1 MQEVGRATPRS
12 VASDAPSEASGDPGG
27 AKGGPISAPVS
38 EARAADLSPEQKQLV
53 TRLVETN
60 MKGYAQVRLAKL
72 DPAVLN
78 ELARRLGLAQDAASE
93 PSVTVARILEAKRRT
108 GHTLPRA
115 AAVASEEK
123 APTAAT
129 AKEKPSV
136 RKPLFKQAHELN
148 VVCFNVLKLR
158 LDREELQE
166 QWDAAVLEFSGYD
179 LLLLSEVRASDKLFR
194 ERAQRLLKMLNDQVE
209 NPDGPQWSMH
219 ASEPSGPGALEV
231 HLALA
236 RAPLKVVGVSTL
248 SVVDGLSLDHAP
260 MVVSLE
266 DARFVGELRRFNFV
280 SVHMPP
286 KSTKERRGQR
296 DAQITKL
303 LKCYASQSDLRHH
316 APFTNQAARETR
328 KKAPYVA
335 HVMGGDWNAD
345 AKELRELG
353 AEAHGWEVLLG
364 SVRTSSGGKSYD
376 NWLINRDAKDHL
388 TTGVHVLDLREYA
401 NFSRGQQGI
410 SDHAPIALRL
420 TEVPRS

>member
-1 MQEVGRATPRS
+1 MIE
-12 VASDAPSEASGDPGG
+12 
-27 AKGGPISAPVS
+27 KK
-38 EARAADLSPEQKQLV
+38 L
-53 TRLVETN
+53 
-60 MKGYAQVRLAKL
+60 KGYAEARLTKL
-72 DPAVLN
+72 EPVVLN
-78 ELARRLGLAQDAASE
+78 ALALGLGLSPDAASE
-93 PSVTVARILEAKRRT
+93 PSVTVARILEAKRA
-108 GHTLPRA
+108 LDRA
-115 AAVASEEK
+115 AGKAASEAPPSK
-123 APTAAT
+123 APAAAEAPAAEAPAGVGT
-129 AKEKPSV
+129 PPGKARA

-148 VVCFNVLKLR
+148 VVCFNALKLR

-166 QWDAAVLEFSGYD
+166 HWDAAVLEFSGYD

-194 ERAQRLLKMLNDQVE
+194 DRAQFLLKMLNDQVE
-209 NPDGPQWSMH
+209 DPNGPQWNMH
-219 ASEPSGPGALEV
+219 VSDPSGPGAPEV

-236 RAPLKVVGVSTL
+236 RAPLKVLAVSTL
-248 SVVDGLSLDHAP
+248 STIDGLSMDHAP

-296 DAQITKL
+296 DAQIEKL
-303 LKCYASQSDLRHH
+303 LKWYSSQSELRHN

-335 HVMGGDWNAD
+335 HVVGGDWNAD

-353 AEAHGWEVLLG
+353 AETHGWEVLLG

-388 TTGVHVLDLREYA
+388 TTGVHVLDLQQYA

-420 TEVPRS
+420 TEVPRVG

>member
-1 MQEVGRATPRS
+1 MIE
-12 VASDAPSEASGDPGG
+12 
-27 AKGGPISAPVS
+27 KN
-38 EARAADLSPEQKQLV
+38 L
-53 TRLVETN
+53 
-60 MKGYAQVRLAKL
+60 KGYAEVRLTKL
-72 DPAVLN
+72 EPVVLN
-78 ELARRLGLAQDAASE
+78 ALALGLGLSPDAASE
-93 PSVTVARILEAKRRT
+93 PSVTVARILEAKRA
-108 GHTLPRA
+108 LDRA
-115 AAVASEEK
+115 AGKAASEAPPSK
-123 APTAAT
+123 APAA
-129 AKEKPSV
+129 AEAPAPSEASAELRTPTSKAAV

-148 VVCFNVLKLR
+148 VVCFNALKLR

-194 ERAQRLLKMLNDQVE
+194 ERAQFLLKMLNNQIEDAS
-209 NPDGPQWSMH
+209 GPRWNMH
-219 ASEPSGPGALEV
+219 VSEPSGPGAPEV

-236 RAPLKVVGVSTL
+236 RDPLKVVGVSTL
-248 SVVDGLSLDHAP
+248 SAVDGLAMDHAP
-260 MVVSLE
+260 MVVSVE

-296 DAQITKL
+296 DAQIAKL
-303 LKCYASQSDLRHH
+303 LKCYPSQSELRHH

-335 HVMGGDWNAD
+335 HVIGGDWNAD
-345 AKELRELG
+345 AKELKELG
-353 AEAHGWEVLLG
+353 ADTHGWEVLLG

-376 NWLINRDAKDHL
+376 NWLINSDAKDHL
-388 TTGVHVLDLREYA
+388 TTGVHVLDLQQYA

-420 TEVPRS
+420 TEVPRVV

>member
-1 MQEVGRATPRS
+1 MIE
-12 VASDAPSEASGDPGG
+12 
-27 AKGGPISAPVS
+27 KK
-38 EARAADLSPEQKQLV
+38 L
-53 TRLVETN
+53 
-60 MKGYAQVRLAKL
+60 KGYAEARLTKL
-72 DPAVLN
+72 EPVVLN
-78 ELARRLGLAQDAASE
+78 ALALGLGLSPDAASE
-93 PSVTVARILEAKRRT
+93 PSVTVARILEAKRA
-108 GHTLPRA
+108 LDRA
-115 AAVASEEK
+115 AGKAASEAPPSK
-123 APTAAT
+123 APAAAEAPAGVGT
-129 AKEKPSV
+129 PPGKARA

-148 VVCFNVLKLR
+148 VVCFNALKLR

-166 QWDAAVLEFSGYD
+166 HWDAAVLEFSGYD

-194 ERAQRLLKMLNDQVE
+194 DRAQFLLKMLNDQVE
-209 NPDGPQWSMH
+209 DPNGPQWNMH
-219 ASEPSGPGALEV
+219 VSDPSGPGAPEV

-236 RAPLKVVGVSTL
+236 RAPLKVLAVSTL
-248 SVVDGLSLDHAP
+248 STIDGLSMDHAP

-296 DAQITKL
+296 DAQIEKL
-303 LKCYASQSDLRHH
+303 LKWYSSQSELRHN

-335 HVMGGDWNAD
+335 HVVGGDWNAD

-353 AEAHGWEVLLG
+353 AETHGWEVLLG

-388 TTGVHVLDLREYA
+388 TTGVHVLDLQQYA

-420 TEVPRS
+420 TEVPRVG

>member
-1 MQEVGRATPRS
+1 MLES
-12 VASDAPSEASGDPGG
+12 N
-27 AKGGPISAPVS
+27 
-38 EARAADLSPEQKQLV
+38 L
-53 TRLVETN
+53 
-60 MKGYAQVRLAKL
+60 KGYAEVRLAKME
-72 DPAVLN
+72 PVVLN
-78 ELARRLGLAQDAASE
+78 ALAVGLGLPPDATSDAA
-93 PSVTVARILEAKRRT
+93 VAVARILEAKRR
-108 GHTLPRA
+108 LVRDAAPA
-115 AAVASEEK
+115 AAPPEK
-123 APTAAT
+123 APAA
-129 AKEKPSV
+129 APPGKPPV
-136 RKPLFKQAHELN
+136 AAPPGKPPVAARKPLFRQAHELN
-148 VVCFNVLKLR
+148 VVCFNALKLR

-194 ERAQRLLKMLNDQVE
+194 DRAQCLLKMLNDQVE
-209 NPDGPQWSMH
+209 ESGAQPWSMH
-219 ASEPSGPGALEV
+219 VSEPSGPGAPEV

-248 SVVDGLSLDHAP
+248 SAIDGLAMDHAP
-260 MVVSLE
+260 MVVSVE

-296 DAQITKL
+296 DAQIAKL
-303 LKCYASQSDLRHH
+303 LKCYPSQSELRRH

-335 HVMGGDWNAD
+335 HVIGGDWNAD
-345 AKELRELG
+345 AKELKELG
-353 AEAHGWEVLLG
+353 ADTHGWEVLLG

-376 NWLINRDAKDHL
+376 NWLINCDGKDHL
-388 TTGVHVLDLREYA
+388 TTGVHVLDLRQYA

-420 TEVPRS
+420 TEVPRVA

>member
-1 MQEVGRATPRS
+1 MIE
-12 VASDAPSEASGDPGG
+12 
-27 AKGGPISAPVS
+27 KN
-38 EARAADLSPEQKQLV
+38 L
-53 TRLVETN
+53 
-60 MKGYAQVRLAKL
+60 KGYAEVRLTKL
-72 DPAVLN
+72 EPPVLN
-78 ELARRLGLAQDAASE
+78 ALAVGLGLCPDAASE
-93 PSVTVARILEAKRRT
+93 PSVTVARILEAKRALDR
-108 GHTLPRA
+108 GPRKA
-115 AAVASEEK
+115 ASEDPTHK
-123 APTAAT
+123 APAAEAPAAEAPADVGT
-129 AKEKPSV
+129 PSGKV
-136 RKPLFKQAHELN
+136 PARKPAFRQAHELN
-148 VVCFNVLKLR
+148 VVCFNALKLR

-166 QWDAAVLEFSGYD
+166 QWDAAILEFSGYD

-194 ERAQRLLKMLNDQVE
+194 DRAQCLLKMLNDQVE
-209 NPDGPQWSMH
+209 DPKGPHWSMH
-219 ASEPSGPGALEV
+219 VSEPSGPGAPEV

-236 RAPLKVVGVSTL
+236 RGPLKVVGVSTL
-248 SVVDGLSLDHAP
+248 STIDGLSMDHAP

-296 DAQITKL
+296 DAQIAKL
-303 LKCYASQSDLRHH
+303 LQFYSSQSDLRHH

-335 HVMGGDWNAD
+335 HVVGGDWNAD

-353 AEAHGWEVLLG
+353 ADTHGWEVLLG

-388 TTGVHVLDLREYA
+388 TTGVHVLDLRQYA